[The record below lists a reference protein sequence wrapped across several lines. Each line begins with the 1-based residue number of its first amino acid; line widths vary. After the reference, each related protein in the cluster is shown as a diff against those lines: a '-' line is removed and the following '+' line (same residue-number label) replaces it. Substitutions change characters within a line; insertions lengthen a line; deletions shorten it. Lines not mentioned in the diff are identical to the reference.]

1 MAYEVLLALQY
12 QCTAPLLFCK
22 AFQSLICAN
31 AGGVE
36 YGFMSTTLD
45 RTIAA
50 KYSKGNAEN
59 PSLILEMEM
68 GMVNRGALLSW
79 LSQYPNEAEILLP
92 PLTGL
97 EVSSYSEAE
106 DQTLVY
112 KMQLNINMQSMTIEQ
127 VCENVVA

>member
-1 MAYEVLLALQY
+1 MQY
-12 QCTAPLLFCK
+12 PCTTPLLFYEALK
-22 AFQSLICAN
+22 RPICAN
-31 AGGVE
+31 PGGVE

-97 EVSSYSEAE
+97 EVSSYSEAD